1 MSAPAK
7 ILLVDDSIVIRGMLS
22 RFIDAESDLEVV
34 STAANGSIGVQKV
47 DKYRPD
53 LVVLDVEMPVMTGLE
68 ALKAIRQNHPTL
80 PIIMFSTL
88 TGRGATT
95 TLDALSAGASDYALK
110 PTASGATSDALNQ
123 VRDELITKIRAL
135 VGARRSRA
143 TARPATRSTPSAS
156 HAPVSYAQRSSQR
169 ASVDAVVIGSSTG
182 GPAALERV
190 LHDIERPLDVP
201 AFIVQHMP
209 ENFTRA
215 LAERLDR
222 KTVHRVVE
230 AEPGMTA
237 EPGTFYV
244 AAGGRHLRLRKRSVS
259 VVLEVYDAPPINSC
273 RPSVD
278 PLFSSAAEIYGRHA
292 LTVMLTGMGADG
304 TDGTR
309 RLADAGADVLA
320 QDEATSTVWG
330 MPRSVVEAGLAT
342 EILPLDAIG
351 PRIASLVMSRGD
363 QRRTAVTSGAAR

>member
-88 TGRGATT
+88 TGRGASTP
-95 TLDALSAGASDYALK
+95 LDALSAGASDYALK

-123 VRDELITKIRAL
+123 VRDELIAKLRAL

-143 TARPATRSTPSAS
+143 AARPTTAS
-156 HAPVSYAQRSSQR
+156 NAPVSYAQRSSQR
-169 ASVDAVVIGSSTG
+169 PPVGALVIGSSTG

-190 LHDIERPLDVP
+190 LLDIERPLDVP
-201 AFIVQHMP
+201 SFIVQHMP

-237 EPGTFYV
+237 EPGAFYV
-244 AAGGRHLRLRKRSVS
+244 AAGGHHLRLRKRSVS
-259 VVLEVYDAPPINSC
+259 VVLEVYDALPINSC